1 MTETKMKWRAYI
13 IWIIVAGTTG
23 SLSAAPAGTANV
35 PVKSVFVQPTNPN
48 EGRDPFFPNSMRP
61 YQDFVPKHAV
71 DTSALVIRGFSE
83 IAGHHYVIINN
94 HTFGEGDE
102 GDVLTQGGRV
112 HVRCL
117 SVGTDTVLVETDGS
131 RHLLRFTDQQ

>member
-1 MTETKMKWRAYI
+1 MKWREYI
-13 IWIIVAGTTG
+13 ILTVVAGVTG
-23 SLSAAPAGTANV
+23 SVAAAPANTHA

-71 DTSALVIRGFSE
+71 VNSVLQIKGFSE
-83 IAGHHYVIINN
+83 IAGHRYVIINN
-94 HTFGEGDE
+94 HTFAEGDE
-102 GDVLTQGGRV
+102 GDVLTPGGRV

-117 SVGTDTVLVETDGS
+117 TLGADSVLVEANGS
-131 RHLLRFTDQQ
+131 RQVLRFSDQQ

>member
-1 MTETKMKWRAYI
+1 MKWREYI
-13 IWIIVAGTTG
+13 ILTVVAGLTG
-23 SLSAAPAGTANV
+23 SVAAAPANTHP

-71 DTSALVIRGFSE
+71 VNSVLQIKGFSE
-83 IAGHHYVIINN
+83 IAGHRYVIINN
-94 HTFGEGDE
+94 HTFAEGDE
-102 GDVLTQGGRV
+102 GDVLTPGGRV

-117 SVGTDTVLVETDGS
+117 TLGADSVLVEANGS
-131 RHLLRFTDQQ
+131 RQVLRFSDQQ